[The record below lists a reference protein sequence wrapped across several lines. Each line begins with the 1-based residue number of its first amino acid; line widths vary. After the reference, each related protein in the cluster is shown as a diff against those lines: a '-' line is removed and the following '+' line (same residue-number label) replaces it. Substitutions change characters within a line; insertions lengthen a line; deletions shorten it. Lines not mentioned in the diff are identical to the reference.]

1 MSIRKGILFLLLLVL
16 TGLPPFRA
24 AAQSSLETY
33 LKAIRRLP
41 AESMIRTQSI
51 NAYEKRID
59 NPEEAIRLSLE
70 ALSLSKEA
78 EYTEGLIFNHRMLG
92 NLYYQ
97 MHQFEEAIDNYDQCI
112 HYARP
117 AMDSVLLRECY
128 LNEGT
133 IFFNRGL
140 NNRALEYF
148 LLAVDYSGNRDKE
161 KEYNNIGAVFY
172 NEGEYEEA
180 NNYYARA
187 LEILKAKGETYGILV
202 AYLNIGDV
210 FRMLEK
216 YDVALVYY
224 QDVLAGNDSLKI
236 PSLSVIGLT
245 RIGLIKSQLNEVDS
259 AMIYFNRALR
269 IAEEENDRLEMARSL
284 YLIGETLFNKE
295 KFSQAKDYLVRSL
308 GIAEELELY
317 SEMSGSANLLQKIS
331 ERNGDYKSAYLY
343 ANLHKQASDSMLSN
357 EAKGQVLNLMFDH
370 KIMLQELERQKQLE
384 QEKNERRKN
393 YFKLYLVIFVLILIA
408 LIATML
414 VIRSSQRIRIDRIEK
429 EKAELQMINV
439 QKDLELRNYEI
450 VGKVLTI
457 SGKNELID
465 STAKQLSDFAA
476 SLSQNKRA
484 ELNNIIRDIKAKEV
498 KNQWEEFYYYFS
510 QVYSQ
515 FYEKLEQDFPNLT
528 LNEKRLC
535 AFLKLNMTTK
545 DIAALTYLNF
555 KSIEV
560 ARTRLRKKLNLTN
573 SNLSFQEFFSK
584 YN

>member
-33 LKAIRRLP
+33 LEAIRRLP
-41 AESMIRTQSI
+41 AESMIRTLSI

-70 ALSLSKEA
+70 ALNLSKEA

-180 NNYYARA
+180 NNYYTRA
-187 LEILKAKGETYGILV
+187 LEILKTKGETYGILV

-236 PSLSVIGLT
+236 PDLSVIGLT

-269 IAEEENDRLEMARSL
+269 IAEEENDRLQMARSL

-357 EAKGQVLNLMFDH
+357 EAKGEVLNLMFDH
-370 KIMLQELERQKQLE
+370 KIKLQELERQKQLE

-393 YFKLYLVIFVLILIA
+393 YFRLYLVIFVLILIA

>member
-33 LKAIRRLP
+33 LEAIRRLP
-41 AESMIRTQSI
+41 AESMIRTLSI

-97 MHQFEEAIDNYDQCI
+97 MHQFEEAIDNYNQCI

-180 NNYYARA
+180 NNYYTRA

-370 KIMLQELERQKQLE
+370 KIKLQELERQKQLE

-573 SNLSFQEFFSK
+573 RNLSFQEFFSK

>member
-33 LKAIRRLP
+33 LEAIRRLP
-41 AESMIRTQSI
+41 AESMIRTLSI

-180 NNYYARA
+180 NNYYTRA

-259 AMIYFNRALR
+259 AMIYFTRALR

-370 KIMLQELERQKQLE
+370 KIKLQELERQKQLE

>member
-41 AESMIRTQSI
+41 AESMIRTLSI

-97 MHQFEEAIDNYDQCI
+97 MHQFEEAIDNYNQCI

-180 NNYYARA
+180 NNYYTRA

-573 SNLSFQEFFSK
+573 RNLSFQEFFSK

>member
-41 AESMIRTQSI
+41 AESMIRTLSI

-78 EYTEGLIFNHRMLG
+78 EYTEGLIFDHRMLG

-97 MHQFEEAIDNYDQCI
+97 MHQFEEAIDNYNQCI

-180 NNYYARA
+180 NNYYTRA

-573 SNLSFQEFFSK
+573 RNLSFQEFFSK